1 MRLTASYSWPELTA
15 RFAKVKRQKAELR
28 EYQRFG
34 VRWLLDNPYSALFV
48 DMGLG
53 KTVMVLTLLVH
64 LLRRFAF
71 NRCLIIAPIKVAN
84 QTWPTEIREWQ
95 HVACLPFAVLT
106 GDAEQRRA
114 AMRKRAAIH
123 IINREAVPWLVAE
136 WGDAWPYDVVIFDE
150 SSRLRDHK
158 SQIFKAMKS
167 VRHKLR
173 RFHQLTATPASQTYM
188 HLFAQLWLLDRGQRL
203 GNFITHYRKAYF
215 DHDQYR
221 QTYTLKDGAKETI
234 TARISDLCLVMERKD
249 YLDMPDAV
257 IVERPVTLTKAEM
270 VQYRHFEREMVLQV
284 SDEQFIEAQTRGIL
298 AQKLLQL
305 ASGAVYDAERVTH
318 FIHAHKLNAL
328 ADIEQEAAGQTLLV
342 AYWFKSSLERLRKL
356 FPKAVLLDRAG
367 SQVDAWNRGEIAM
380 LLVHP
385 QSAAHGLNL
394 QHGGHNI
401 VCFDAWHSL
410 ELFQQLIKRLD
421 RPGQQNVV
429 TVQMLTATGT
439 VDETVAAKL
448 RVLEDAQDDFFAR
461 LKALRRAAQRES
473 AA

>member
-1 MRLTASYSWPELTA
+1 MTASYDWPELRA
-15 RFAKVKRQKAELR
+15 RFAAVRRQKSDLR

-34 VRWLLDNPYSALFV
+34 IRWLLDNPYSALFV

-53 KTVMVLTLLVH
+53 KTVMILTLLVV
-64 LLRRFAF
+64 LLRRFNF
-71 NRCLIIAPIKVAN
+71 NKCLIIAPIKVAN
-84 QTWPTEIREWQ
+84 NTWPAEIREWQ
-95 HVACLPFAVLT
+95 HTACLPFAVLT

-114 AMRKRAAIH
+114 GMRNRASLH
-123 IINREAVPWLVAE
+123 IINREAVPWLVKE
-136 WGDAWPYDVVIFDE
+136 WGDRWPYDVVIFDE

-188 HLFAQLWLLDRGQRL
+188 HLFAQIWLLDKGKRF
-203 GNFITHYRKAYF
+203 GNFITHYRKEFF
-215 DHDQYR
+215 DHNSYTQA
-221 QTYTLKDGAKETI
+221 YTLKDGAKEII
-234 TARISDLCLVMERKD
+234 TAKISDLCLVMERKD
-249 YLDMPDAV
+249 HLNMPDAV
-257 IVERPVTLTKAEM
+257 IVQRPVTLTKAEM
-270 VQYRHFEREMVLQV
+270 VQYRHFEREMVLKL
-284 SDEQFIEAQTRGIL
+284 SDEEFIEAQTRGIL
-298 AQKLLQL
+298 AGKLLQL
-305 ASGAVYDAERVTH
+305 ASGAVYDAERVARI
-318 FIHAHKLNAL
+318 IHSHKLDAL
-328 ADIEQEAAGQTLLV
+328 KDIVEESAGQTLLV
-342 AYWFKSSLERLRKL
+342 AYWFKASLDRLRKS
-356 FPKAVLLDRAG
+356 FPHATVLDRAG
-367 SQVDAWNRGEIAM
+367 SQVDAWNRGEIPM

-429 TVQMLTATGT
+429 TVQLLTATGT
-439 VDETVAAKL
+439 VDELVAAKL
-448 RVLEDAQDDFFAR
+448 RVLEDAQEEFFAR
-461 LKALRRAAQRES
+461 LKALRRAAQKE